1 MKRLVTLAIIVG
13 SALLGVLAAWRAPGV
28 DRYSRDWLTRARGV
42 LPAPDDIAIVAI
54 DDASIVKYGRF
65 PWPRSVMARAIDTV
79 ADARPKA
86 IALDVL
92 YTDATTPA
100 EDLALSEAVRR
111 AGNVVVAAQLT
122 DSPGGPVWLGPL
134 PPLRAAA
141 AATGHVNVH
150 IESEGVAREV
160 PVGISDDAGNVL
172 RAMPIEAIRVGENL
186 PETSVVDQRGSL
198 LLGRRVI
205 PVNVDAPRAVIEAKG
220 PQPVVLRGSRIPVEY
235 IGPAGSFTTYSL
247 ADIAEGAVPASRL
260 RDRYVLIGATA
271 TSLGD
276 RIAAPF
282 THYEAD
288 GTRQHGSPMPGVEVL
303 ANALNTLL
311 RERFPSE
318 VGDAVAFLWAA
329 GVAAFTLGVLTAA
342 QGGRELLKQTAALAF
357 AAAVM
362 VLISWVTFRYTL
374 IYPPVT
380 AQVVSFA
387 SAGMIGLLRRS
398 AATRGELDAAIQS
411 IQGSGT
417 LLVPPAEPSAPAE
430 AIGRLLGARGVL
442 IERRDG
448 RRLSQAATWGEPVH
462 EPSRVFE
469 IPGGRLVLSGGS
481 EPDSVVLRAV
491 LSIAESALH
500 EPSELPTAWPDGAEA
515 RARVL
520 RRLNAD
526 LIDRARFVSQAM
538 RSVEDGL
545 AIAGPD
551 ARIVFVNPSAAAT
564 LQLTTDIAVGQPLFG
579 RLAALDNRIEDA
591 ELLRALLVD
600 RTPVER
606 EVSVRSPRPRRL
618 VLRAAPVLS
627 TTGSAVIGIVASL
640 SDITR
645 QAELQQTKNDVISL
659 VSHEMRTP
667 LTAIQGLSELLAAYD
682 IPGERRREMT
692 LAINDE
698 VKRLTRMITQYLDIA
713 RLESGATVLRLAPVR
728 IEPLI
733 ERLMLMAATAAEG
746 KGIRLRRE
754 VAQALPGIA
763 VDGDLL
769 FRALENLVSNAVK
782 YSPPGTEVTISARAT
797 ESEMLIEVADEGP
810 GIPAVDAE
818 RIFEKFY
825 RVPRVEDADV
835 PGTGLGLSLV
845 REIVELHG
853 GSVHVQGN
861 SPSGSVFVVRLA
873 LHRAENVKL
882 C

>member
-1 MKRLVTLAIIVG
+1 V
-13 SALLGVLAAWRAPGV
+13 
-28 DRYSRDWLTRARGV
+28 
-42 LPAPDDIAIVAI
+42 
-54 DDASIVKYGRF
+54 
-65 PWPRSVMARAIDTV
+65 
-79 ADARPKA
+79 
-86 IALDVL
+86 
-92 YTDATTPA
+92 
-100 EDLALSEAVRR
+100 
-111 AGNVVVAAQLT
+111 
-122 DSPGGPVWLGPL
+122 
-134 PPLRAAA
+134 
-141 AATGHVNVH
+141 
-150 IESEGVAREV
+150 
-160 PVGISDDAGNVL
+160 
-172 RAMPIEAIRVGENL
+172 
-186 PETSVVDQRGSL
+186 
-198 LLGRRVI
+198 
-205 PVNVDAPRAVIEAKG
+205 
-220 PQPVVLRGSRIPVEY
+220 
-235 IGPAGSFTTYSL
+235 
-247 ADIAEGAVPASRL
+247 
-260 RDRYVLIGATA
+260 
-271 TSLGD
+271 
-276 RIAAPF
+276 
-282 THYEAD
+282 
-288 GTRQHGSPMPGVEVL
+288 
-303 ANALNTLL
+303 
-311 RERFPSE
+311 
-318 VGDAVAFLWAA
+318 
-329 GVAAFTLGVLTAA
+329 
-342 QGGRELLKQTAALAF
+342 
-357 AAAVM
+357 
-362 VLISWVTFRYTL
+362 
-374 IYPPVT
+374 
-380 AQVVSFA
+380 
-387 SAGMIGLLRRS
+387 
-398 AATRGELDAAIQS
+398 
-411 IQGSGT
+411 
-417 LLVPPAEPSAPAE
+417 
-430 AIGRLLGARGVL
+430 
-442 IERRDG
+442 
-448 RRLSQAATWGEPVH
+448 
-462 EPSRVFE
+462 
-469 IPGGRLVLSGGS
+469 
-481 EPDSVVLRAV
+481 RAV